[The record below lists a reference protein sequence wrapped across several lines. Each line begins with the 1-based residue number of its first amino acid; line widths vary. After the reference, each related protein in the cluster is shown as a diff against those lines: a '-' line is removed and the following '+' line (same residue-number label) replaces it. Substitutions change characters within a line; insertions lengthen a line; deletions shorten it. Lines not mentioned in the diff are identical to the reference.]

1 MRGCRGRL
9 GRRKQRVAHAHR
21 LRRKAKLR
29 IALNLEVSVRLVLG
43 MLLVNELG
51 PIALVRDEALSRVL
65 RAAGAGVSA
74 SAAASLAAR
83 HAAQHERSV
92 CWAALHSYTT
102 KLERRTSIRL
112 SATPVARSKEKE
124 EGSCRGQ
131 GLLGEPSPQF
141 LFLVLEGEERS
152 HVENELELERSHA
165 RTVRTD
171 CCFCTLRGKIL
182 PPPSV
187 QFNLY
192 QGEVLPYN
200 PGTRD
205 WVESET
211 PQAPTQS
218 ARGQS
223 RADFF
228 GRRTRFSAYVQSD
241 CTTKGSD
248 LTP

>member
-1 MRGCRGRL
+1 MRGCRGRH

-83 HAAQHERSV
+83 HAAQRERSV

-131 GLLGEPSPQF
+131 GLLWGLSPQF
-141 LFLVLEGEERS
+141 LFLVFWNLTVTRRS
-152 HVENELELERSHA
+152 
-165 RTVRTD
+165 
-171 CCFCTLRGKIL
+171 LR
-182 PPPSV
+182 V
-187 QFNLY
+187 
-192 QGEVLPYN
+192 
-200 PGTRD
+200 
-205 WVESET
+205 
-211 PQAPTQS
+211 
-218 ARGQS
+218 
-223 RADFF
+223 
-228 GRRTRFSAYVQSD
+228 
-241 CTTKGSD
+241 
-248 LTP
+248 

>member
-1 MRGCRGRL
+1 MRGCRGRD
-9 GRRKQRVAHAHR
+9 GRRKQRAARAHR

-112 SATPVARSKEKE
+112 SATPVARARDFWTGSKKTVQV
-124 EGSCRGQ
+124 GIGPISPNQIFSDSAPCGKVQ
-131 GLLGEPSPQF
+131 VTWILLP
-141 LFLVLEGEERS
+141 
-152 HVENELELERSHA
+152 ELYSN
-165 RTVRTD
+165 VKPD
-171 CCFCTLRGKIL
+171 CK
-182 PPPSV
+182 
-187 QFNLY
+187 
-192 QGEVLPYN
+192 
-200 PGTRD
+200 
-205 WVESET
+205 
-211 PQAPTQS
+211 
-218 ARGQS
+218 
-223 RADFF
+223 
-228 GRRTRFSAYVQSD
+228 SD
-241 CTTKGSD
+241 CTTKGY
-248 LTP
+248 LTS

>member
-1 MRGCRGRL
+1 MGTTSSCWIRLSPPTNSQYACLPDCPRCGSPTGSNEFACRAQRACVSADHGSVQADPLLMRGCRGRH

-83 HAAQHERSV
+83 HAAQRERSV

-112 SATPVARSKEKE
+112 SATPVARSKEE
-124 EGSCRGQ
+124 DGRRGPI
-131 GLLGEPSPQF
+131 LLGPCAAIF
-141 LFLVLEGEERS
+141 IFGFFGGGCDLEASNGAKSMDQTSLGLGHDFRPTYS
-152 HVENELELERSHA
+152 Q
-165 RTVRTD
+165 TVR
-171 CCFCTLRGKIL
+171 
-182 PPPSV
+182 
-187 QFNLY
+187 
-192 QGEVLPYN
+192 E
-200 PGTRD
+200 
-205 WVESET
+205 
-211 PQAPTQS
+211 
-218 ARGQS
+218 
-223 RADFF
+223 
-228 GRRTRFSAYVQSD
+228 RF
-241 CTTKGSD
+241 D
-248 LTP
+248 LTS